1 MKVCDELRQ
10 NKKDSSPWWLQA
22 LDLIEKKDA
31 SNDIM
36 KKIDEAV
43 SGSFNGSKSPRI
55 SSRFFFTFSANF
67 LLASKIF
74 FLIFLFAEV
83 FNIKNFGMLDDINM
97 PYLSL
102 TSEENNNEYLF
113 KL

>member
-1 MKVCDELRQ
+1 MKLFLDHLMAQ
-10 NKKDSSPWWLQA
+10 NHQEFPQ
-22 LDLIEKKDA
+22 
-31 SNDIM
+31 
-36 KKIDEAV
+36 
-43 SGSFNGSKSPRI
+43 G
-55 SSRFFFTFSANF
+55 FSLHF
-67 LLASKIF
+67 LLIFYLHLRFF